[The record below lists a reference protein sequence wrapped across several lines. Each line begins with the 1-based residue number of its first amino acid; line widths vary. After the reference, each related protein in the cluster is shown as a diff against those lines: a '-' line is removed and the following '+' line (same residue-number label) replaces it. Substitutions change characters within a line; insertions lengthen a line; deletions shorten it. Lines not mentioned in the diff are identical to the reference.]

1 MQNTGT
7 VREWSRMGT
16 RGPWQSTGRD
26 KLLRFIG
33 ISLRYAILIFFTLV
47 CITPLFWVIAS
58 SLKTTG
64 QIAANP
70 LGFPTEIRWDNYI
83 EAWTVGRFGKYF
95 KNSVIISL
103 PIVTFVI
110 LLASLA
116 GYGLARLTF
125 RGSNFVF
132 VVFLL
137 GLMVPFQ
144 SIMIPLFYILK
155 DIRFLGTYWAMIV
168 PSIALGMP
176 FSIFFMRAYFSGLP
190 QELGDAAEIDGC
202 NEFSVYWRVMLPLAG
217 PAVSALV
224 VLQFMGAWNAFLLPL
239 IYMQKEEIRPLVL
252 GLMFF
257 RSRYTQNYP
266 LTMAGAAIV
275 MVPIVIVYL
284 IFQRRFV
291 QGLTAG
297 AVR

>member
-7 VREWSRMGT
+7 VEEWSRTGT
-16 RGPWQSTGRD
+16 RGQGKAHFAISFSATSFIAALRHSHFLHTG
-26 KLLRFIG
+26 LH
-33 ISLRYAILIFFTLV
+33 YATVLGDS
-47 CITPLFWVIAS
+47 VI
-58 SLKTTG
+58 LKTTG

-95 KNSVIISL
+95 KNSVIISI

-116 GYGLARLTF
+116 GYGLARLRF
-125 RGSNFVF
+125 HGSNFVF
-132 VVFLL
+132 ILFLL

-224 VLQFMGAWNAFLLPL
+224 VLQFMVPGTLFFCPSSICRRRDPAA
-239 IYMQKEEIRPLVL
+239 RL
-252 GLMFF
+252 G
-257 RSRYTQNYP
+257 
-266 LTMAGAAIV
+266 
-275 MVPIVIVYL
+275 
-284 IFQRRFV
+284 
-291 QGLTAG
+291 
-297 AVR
+297 